1 LGKPRSRPSNFWLD
15 VVAGGRWPRL
25 NSTAGYRGRL
35 TAATKNA
42 STASYVQLN
51 ISSEAVA

>member
-1 LGKPRSRPSNFWLD
+1 LGKPRSWSLEFLARRCSR
-15 VVAGGRWPRL
+15 GCWPRL
-25 NSTAGYRGRL
+25 NSTAGYRGRR